1 MFPEPDDEQIR
12 TLLEKHHLPS
22 SGDVERATKEGVPTF
37 VRLIGDYCVRV
48 LKNDEY
54 QSDIYTEAVA
64 VPAVYAVGVLTPELL
79 AFDTEMD
86 VVSSEVTIFRRAE
99 GDSLGAIRPFP
110 GSKSIYLEVAREAAK
125 WDRLVTSVDDPNGW
139 LDVPETIDLSDALKG
154 AREAMTASD
163 VAWVE
168 GLVRRVE
175 NITSPVSR
183 FVHNDLH
190 ALNIM
195 IANDRLSGVIDWGD
209 AGWGD
214 PALNFTSFPAEYL
227 PDALTEFGDEDYE
240 LIGSCLREVVGYA
253 LYCIGEGKPA
263 DGAALQIGQKR
274 WASLLSL
281 WDQPLTAAWRDW
293 VKDPPNLRK
302 DQ

>member
-1 MFPEPDDEQIR
+1 
-12 TLLEKHHLPS
+12 
-22 SGDVERATKEGVPTF
+22 
-37 VRLIGDYCVRV
+37 
-48 LKNDEY
+48 
-54 QSDIYTEAVA
+54 
-64 VPAVYAVGVLTPELL
+64 
-79 AFDTEMD
+79 
-86 VVSSEVTIFRRAE
+86 
-99 GDSLGAIRPFP
+99 
-110 GSKSIYLEVAREAAK
+110 
-125 WDRLVTSVDDPNGW
+125 